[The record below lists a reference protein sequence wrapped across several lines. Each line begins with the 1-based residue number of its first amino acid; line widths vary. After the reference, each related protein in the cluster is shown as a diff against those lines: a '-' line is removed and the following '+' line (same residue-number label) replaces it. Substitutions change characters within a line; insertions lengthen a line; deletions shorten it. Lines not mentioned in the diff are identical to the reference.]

1 MRLHSWPI
9 VLMVL
14 TLTAGLARPPA
25 TRADDGVADDPIL
38 QAMVDELDRSMNRLV
53 LDEYEKPYFLAYRLT
68 DIRSVSVR
76 ATYGAI
82 EQSGG
87 NAYRAINAEVRVGSY
102 EDDNTSDAEGF
113 YYDPRDTDA
122 YRYSRPYGP
131 TDNDPAALRHELW
144 LLTDYEYKKALEE
157 YIGER
162 GRTVQKVED
171 PDQPSD
177 FWKVDP
183 VLHVEPLDSLKIDRK
198 RWETIAR
205 EISARF
211 KEYPLLHRSAFDFN
225 AIAHTRYYVTSEG
238 TRLRTVHH
246 NYSLSL
252 SAAARADDGMP
263 ISLERVFK
271 THTINKL
278 PDSSQL
284 AAIADTLIEMVLAL
298 RDAPVMEPYTG
309 PAIVKR
315 GASGVFF
322 HEALGHRL
330 EGHRTRKE
338 AEGHTFKDKVG
349 SEIIPEFLNVFDDPT
364 IQEINGTELY
374 GYYRYD
380 DEGVPAHRATLVDR
394 GVLSGFLTSRIPI
407 KNAATS
413 NGHGRADIW
422 SAPVSRQGSLF
433 ITAENPLT
441 YEQLRARLLDR
452 CREEGKEYGL
462 IFEEMVS
469 GETNTSSYGVQTLRV
484 RPRVVK
490 KIYVDDG
497 HEELVRGVEL
507 IGTPLV
513 LLENIEAAADDM
525 GVFNGVCGAES
536 GWVPVSAVAPSVLLP
551 EVEVQKLDRNL
562 KRAPILPPPLHDPD
576 A

>member
-1 MRLHSWPI
+1 MRVTSWLI
-9 VLMVL
+9 VVTLIFGGALALAPL
-14 TLTAGLARPPA
+14 TT
-25 TRADDGVADDPIL
+25 VADTDGAGDPIL
-38 QAMVDELDRSMNRLV
+38 QAMVDELDRSMSRLV
-53 LDEYEKPYFLAYRLT
+53 LDDYEMPYFIAYRLT
-68 DIRSVSVR
+68 DIHSINVR
-76 ATYGAI
+76 ASYGAL
-82 EQSGG
+82 ERAGG
-87 NAYRAINAEVRVGSY
+87 NSYRALNADVRIGDY
-102 EDDNTSDAEGF
+102 EDDNTSDDEGF
-113 YYDPRDTDA
+113 YYDPRDQDA
-122 YRYSRPYGP
+122 FRYSRPYGP
-131 TDNDPAALRHELW
+131 IDNDPTALRHELW
-144 LLTDYEYKKALEE
+144 LLTDYQYKAALEE

-171 PDQPSD
+171 PDQPND
-177 FWKVDP
+177 FWKVQP
-183 VLHVEPLDSLKIDRK
+183 VQHIEPLDSLDVDKK
-198 RWETIAR
+198 RWGGIAR
-205 EISARF
+205 AISARF
-211 KEYPLLHRSAFDFN
+211 KDYPLIHRSAFDFD
-225 AIAHTRYYVTSEG
+225 AISHTRYYVTSEG
-238 TRLRTVHH
+238 TRLRNIHH

-271 THTINKL
+271 THTYNKL
-278 PDSSQL
+278 PDSIQL
-284 AAIADTLIEMVLAL
+284 ALIADTLIDMVLSL
-298 RDAPVMEPYTG
+298 REAPVMEPYTG

-349 SEIIPEFLNVFDDPT
+349 TQIVPEFLNVYDDPT
-364 IQEINGTELY
+364 IREVDNTELY
-374 GYYRYD
+374 GYYKYD
-380 DEGVPAHRATLVDR
+380 DEGVPAQRANLVEN
-394 GVLSGFLTSRIPI
+394 GVLTGFLTSRIPI
-407 KNAATS
+407 KEADHT

-422 SAPVSRQGSLF
+422 SEPVSRQGSLF
-433 ITAENPLT
+433 ITADDPLS
-441 YEQLRARLLDR
+441 YGELKARLLER
-452 CREEGKEYGL
+452 CKEENKEYGL

-490 KIYVDDG
+490 KVYVEDG
-497 HEELVRGVEL
+497 REELVRGVEL

-536 GWVPVSAVAPSVLLP
+536 GWVPVSAIAPSILLP
-551 EVEVQKLDRNL
+551 EVEVQKRDRNL
-562 KRAPILPPPLHDPD
+562 KRSPILPPPLHDTG

>member
-1 MRLHSWPI
+1 MRVKSWL
-9 VLMVL
+9 VVF
-14 TLTAGLARPPA
+14 TLLGIGLGTPA
-25 TRADDGVADDPIL
+25 TATTAETDGSEDPIL
-38 QAMVDELDRSMNRLV
+38 QAMVAELDRSMNRLV
-53 LDEYEKPYFLAYRLT
+53 LDEYEKPYFIAYRLT
-68 DIRSVSVR
+68 DIHSMNVR
-76 ATYGAI
+76 ASYGAL
-82 EQSGG
+82 EQAGG
-87 NAYRAINAEVRVGSY
+87 NAYRAIHADVRIGNY
-102 EDDNTSDAEGF
+102 QDDNTSDDEGF

-122 YRYSRPYGP
+122 FRYSRPYGP
-131 TDNDPAALRHELW
+131 IDDDPAALRHELW
-144 LLTDYEYKKALEE
+144 LLTDYQYKAALEE

-171 PDQPSD
+171 PDQPDD
-177 FWKVDP
+177 FWKVEP
-183 VLHVEPLDSLKIDRK
+183 VTHIEPLDTLAVDKE
-198 RWETIAR
+198 RWSGIAR
-205 EISARF
+205 AISARF
-211 KEYPLLHRSAFDFN
+211 KDYPLIHRSSFDFD
-225 AIAHTRYYVTSEG
+225 AISHTRYYVTSEG

-271 THTINKL
+271 THTYDKL
-278 PDSSQL
+278 PDSTQL
-284 AAIADTLIEMVLAL
+284 ASIADTLINMVLSL
-298 RDAPVMEPYTG
+298 REAPVMEPYTG
-309 PAIVKR
+309 PAIVKS

-349 SEIIPEFLNVFDDPT
+349 SQIVPAFLNVFDDPT
-364 IQEINGTELY
+364 VREVNGTELY
-374 GYYRYD
+374 GYYEYD
-380 DEGVPAHRATLVDR
+380 DEGVPAQRAPLVEN
-394 GVLSGFLTSRIPI
+394 GVLTGFLTSRIPI
-407 KNAATS
+407 KNADHS

-422 SAPVSRQGSLF
+422 SKPVSRQGSLF
-433 ITAENPLT
+433 ITADNPLS
-441 YEQLRARLLDR
+441 YDRLKAQLLER
-452 CREEGKEYGL
+452 CKDEGKEYGL

-490 KIYVDDG
+490 KVYVSDG
-497 HEELVRGVEL
+497 REELVRGVEL

-536 GWVPVSAVAPSVLLP
+536 GWVPVSAIAPSILLP
-551 EVEVQKLDRNL
+551 EVEVQKMDRNL
-562 KRAPILPPPLHDPD
+562 KRSPILPPPLHDTG